1 MLRTLGD
8 AYKVQAMAGERLT
21 AWKGLH
27 AATLGAAEALD
38 LAGEIGS
45 LEAGRL
51 ADVCVW
57 DWAAGPVAERRQA
70 VARSLHE
77 KVFAWM
83 TLGDERNLAACWVA
97 GVPRLPRPPGQP
109 R

>member
-1 MLRTLGD
+1 
-8 AYKVQAMAGERLT
+8 MAGQRLT

-27 AATLGAAEALD
+27 GATLGAAEALA
-38 LAGEIGS
+38 LEHEIGS

-57 DWAAGPVAERRQA
+57 DWAQGPVAERRLS
-70 VARSLHE
+70 VASSLHE

-83 TLGDERNLAACWVA
+83 TLGDDRNLAAAYVA
-97 GVPRLPRPPGQP
+97 GRRLVPR
-109 R
+109 